1 MKTTTERHAP
11 PPWKVSRINGL
22 IIYDTNGYFVAEVYT
37 PNNARVIINTI
48 NNYEALLRV
57 AKRVLKAYLRLPV
70 GPDLE
75 AIVMPE
81 IEDLE
86 QVVIQAEERKS
97 L

>member
-1 MKTTTERHAP
+1 MTTTTEGHALP
-11 PPWKVSRINGL
+11 TWKVSRMNGL